1 MHWQKCRTHNSIAQ
15 VVGVTA
21 SDCVSYHWVEA
32 STGYIQAEAVAFA
45 VGVDRIPKIAEEV
58 AA

>member
-15 VVGVTA
+15 VGVA
-21 SDCVSYHWVEA
+21 AFDCVSYHRVEA
-32 STGYIQAEAVAFA
+32 STGYIQAEAV
-45 VGVDRIPKIAEEV
+45 GVDRTPKIAEV

>member
-15 VVGVTA
+15 VGVA
-21 SDCVSYHWVEA
+21 AFDCVSYHRVEA

-45 VGVDRIPKIAEEV
+45 VGVDRIPQIAEEV